1 MKKRLTLLICALLTA
16 ILAFSTSCANTDLS
30 KFMPSFEIH
39 NNLATLSLTK
49 DDFVQD
55 CDEFGVMIIEN
66 YTYDEED
73 NLVSTKYR
81 LYNSRTDAFIEGA
94 ESVVLEDS
102 EPANDALS
110 VSISAGI
117 YYLTDGMYALATMI
131 GERATAEEDFDVKV
145 KVELFGKNGKAGEA
159 EFDETVMVN
168 NPYNDETKVF
178 TDWSGVRYYVN
189 TKGNL
194 VKENDVFARI
204 LSYHYAAY
212 YMEMYLDN
220 YYAVTSENGMEFY
233 DLDGKFIRAED
244 VWFKMGL
251 TENVS
256 SEPEFWTIGDFI
268 FVQYSLVLSDDAKNY
283 DYQERYVDHFGE
295 EKFRKMDLV
304 TKRYDVKE
312 GKIKDMNM
320 DVIVTDN
327 SGMSGID
334 SEVLY
339 YYEIINKQ
347 IGMYELVQI
356 FDKDLKVSLDIQK
369 LVPGAYR
376 VEPSFDSMFIWSS
389 AGMSVLKGK
398 EIVKVFPSGID
409 VDGNSI
415 IVEHT
420 PTALDIYDLNGQLK
434 KSYTDILDSK
444 TGWGINETLTLTFE
458 NSIVEYDLQSHSEKI
473 LASFDNE
480 TTKLV
485 DYDDL
490 YIVTESAGDDGDFLT
505 KEDNVGNVRFLI
517 DGVADVQLKYGDWF
531 DVEESGGYYDSN
543 RDTYCDGRVIR
554 VEIYNS
560 ENNETTVTY
569 YRTETVITRESEGK

>member
-369 LVPGAYR
+369 LVPGAYS
-376 VEPSFDSMFIWSS
+376 VELSFDSMFIWSS

-444 TGWGINETLTLTFE
+444 TGSGINETLTLTFE

-490 YIVTESAGDDGDFLT
+490 YIVTESAGDDGNFLT

-531 DVEESGGYYDSN
+531 DVEESGEYYDSN

>member
-55 CDEFGVMIIEN
+55 CDEFGLMIIEN

-73 NLVSTKYR
+73 NLVSTKQR

-131 GERATAEEDFDVKV
+131 GERATAEEVFDVKV

-159 EFDETVMVN
+159 EFDEAVMLN

-204 LSYHYAAY
+204 LSYHDANY
-212 YMEMYLDN
+212 YVEMYLDN
-220 YYAVTSENGMEFY
+220 YYAVMSENGIEFY

-251 TENVS
+251 TENIS
-256 SEPEFWTIGDFI
+256 SEPEIWTIGDFI

-283 DYQERYVDHFGE
+283 DYQERYVNDIDE

-320 DVIVTDN
+320 DVIVTDDY
-327 SGMSGID
+327 GMSGID

-339 YYEIINKQ
+339 YYEIIDKQ

-369 LVPGAYR
+369 LVPGAYS
-376 VEPSFDSMFIWSS
+376 VEFSFDSMFIWSS

-434 KSYTDILDSK
+434 KSYTDILDVE
-444 TGWGINETLTLTFE
+444 TGWGINETLILTFG
-458 NSIVEYDLQSHSEKI
+458 NSIVEYDLQSHSERI
-473 LASFDNE
+473 LASFDDE
-480 TTKLV
+480 TVRLKSV
-485 DYDDL
+485 QAY
-490 YIVTESAGDDGDFLT
+490 YIATESAGDDGDFNT
-505 KEDNVGNVRFLI
+505 VEDNIINIRFLI
-517 DGVADVQLKYGDWF
+517 DGIADVQLQYN
-531 DVEESGGYYDSN
+531 DVLDIEVLGSYYDYNKETS
-543 RDTYCDGRVIR
+543 CQGMIVR
-554 VEIYNS
+554 VEIYDG
-560 ENNETTVTY
+560 ETDEVTVTY
-569 YRTETVITRESEGK
+569 YRSEYVVAYEAEGK

>member
-55 CDEFGVMIIEN
+55 CDEFGLMIIEN

-73 NLVSTKYR
+73 NLVSTKQR

-117 YYLTDGMYALATMI
+117 HHLTDGMYALATMI
-131 GERATAEEDFDVKV
+131 GERATAEEVFDVKV

-159 EFDETVMVN
+159 EFDEAVMLN

-204 LSYHYAAY
+204 LSYHDATYDV
-212 YMEMYLDN
+212 EMYLDN
-220 YYAVTSENGMEFY
+220 YYAVTTENGMEFY

-256 SEPEFWTIGDFI
+256 SEPEIWTIGDFI

-283 DYQERYVDHFGE
+283 DYQERHVDHFGE
-295 EKFRKMDLV
+295 ESFRKMDLV

-320 DVIVTDN
+320 DVIVTDDYE
-327 SGMSGID
+327 MSGID

-369 LVPGAYR
+369 LVPGAYS
-376 VEPSFDSMFIWSS
+376 VELSFDSMFIWSS

-434 KSYTDILDSK
+434 KSYTDILDSE

-531 DVEESGGYYDSN
+531 DVEESGEYYDSN

-560 ENNETTVTY
+560 ENNEATVTY